1 MLRTKV
7 KRVSLSGGI
16 VASVLCL
23 VSPVQALQVQVT
35 PANPEL
41 GDTLSV
47 INQVNNSPTP
57 TVSVQPKTIRLFQWG
72 TTAFGPCYLQPLE
85 QDLSAKSKSPVMD
98 KCRS

>member
-1 MLRTKV
+1 MLRTKL

-47 INQVNNSPTP
+47 INRGVWVNFCK
-57 TVSVQPKTIRLFQWG
+57 Q
-72 TTAFGPCYLQPLE
+72 LQPRLE

>member
-1 MLRTKV
+1 MMKTNVDQGNSESIAQKVVGVILGYMLRTKV

-41 GDTLSV
+41 GDV
-47 INQVNNSPTP
+47 
-57 TVSVQPKTIRLFQWG
+57 
-72 TTAFGPCYLQPLE
+72 
-85 QDLSAKSKSPVMD
+85 
-98 KCRS
+98 CRS